1 MRNYS
6 VRLGS
11 KFSLCVTQQTLKDCP
26 REEFGSPNL
35 MYSRSLEKNRF
46 FFLTRVLQMSAKT
59 LIEAL
64 SQRLL

>member
-26 REEFGSPNL
+26 GEEFGSPNL
-35 MYSRSLEKNRF
+35 MYSRSLEKNR